1 MNKISTLS
9 TLAHL
14 CLWQSQRQDFP
25 NFPWTEE
32 SRTKRGLGFRGSP
45 FHSTNHP
52 KTHARICLIA
62 FWWWQRGSLGAGF
75 QQILHTRVCKI
86 CWECWVSSHLKGLK
100 RRRTPV
106 RILDVHFYCYR
117 KHLGQMLPCSELTC
131 TFQTGQSF
139 PISAWEQRASRRE
152 RERDY

>member
-14 CLWQSQRQDFP
+14 CLWQSQCQDFP
-25 NFPWTEE
+25 NSSHGQKRAELKEAWGSENPPFIPQTTAKGTRIFVA
-32 SRTKRGLGFRGSP
+32 SRFGGLL
-45 FHSTNHP
+45 
-52 KTHARICLIA
+52 C
-62 FWWWQRGSLGAGF
+62 AGF
-75 QQILHTRVCKI
+75 SSDCSYCSRVCKI

-100 RRRTPV
+100 RWRTPV

>member
-1 MNKISTLS
+1 MP
-9 TLAHL
+9 LAITAPRL
-14 CLWQSQRQDFP
+14 PKL
-25 NFPWTEE
+25 FPWTEE

-45 FHSTNHP
+45 FHSTNHC
-52 KTHARICLIA
+52 KTHTHICLIT
-62 FWWWQRGSLGAGF
+62 FWWRQRGSLCTGF
-75 QQILHTRVCKI
+75 CCDCSCCPRVCKI

-100 RRRTPV
+100 RWRTPV
-106 RILDVHFYCYR
+106 RILDVQFYCYR